1 MVSAARESIFD
12 LKLLLSLS
20 VYASLALVKSDSS
33 VTRPSESVIGIP
45 LSSGV
50 GDPRTSKELTSE
62 VASLKFSS

>member
-1 MVSAARESIFD
+1 MLSAARESIFD

-45 LSSGV
+45 LSS
-50 GDPRTSKELTSE
+50 
-62 VASLKFSS
+62 